1 MVGLKGGLKGL
12 QKDAKKIWFRLFFDP
27 PGPIKLFSHSFSA
40 WAHGVRAHSDF
51 FLKLSISLNIFK
63 FYAKVPKS
71 FGRTQIRWKT
81 ESTNFGHFQTWKIHC
96 FEDVFVAM
104 GVSSNLKLRF
114 LKPKMNLG
122 SYFRFEKD
130 QVSKEGVFTTIF
142 EAKIEKNWLY
152 HFFPYFLVN
161 YKKGI
166 YFLHFLL
173 NLVISC
179 IFW

>member
-1 MVGLKGGLKGL
+1 MCE
-12 QKDAKKIWFRLFFDP
+12 
-27 PGPIKLFSHSFSA
+27 
-40 WAHGVRAHSDF
+40 HSDF
-51 FLKLSISLNIFK
+51 FLKLSISQNIFK
-63 FYAKVPKS
+63 FCGKVVKS
-71 FGRTQIRWKT
+71 LGQSQIWWKT
-81 ESTNFGHFQTWKIHC
+81 ETTNFGRFQTWKIHC
-96 FEDVFVAM
+96 FEDVFIAM
-104 GVSSNLKLRF
+104 GVSCNLKLRF